1 MSRGRQADAHYPGRV
16 TVLWVLLAVAA
27 LLVLDRGLL
36 AAESRGWIY
45 YRRRRAP
52 KGAAAERLLAL
63 GAIWDPSAH
72 HVLDQRDAEED
83 ARDEDP
89 GPSDD

>member
-1 MSRGRQADAHYPGRV
+1 V
-16 TVLWVLLAVAA
+16 TVIWVVLAVIGLAVAA
-27 LLVLDRGLL
+27 LLLDRGLL

-52 KGAAAERLLAL
+52 KGAAAERMLAL
-63 GAIWDPSAH
+63 GSIWDPSAQ
-72 HVLDQRDAEED
+72 HVLDQRDVEED
-83 ARDEDP
+83 AKDEDP